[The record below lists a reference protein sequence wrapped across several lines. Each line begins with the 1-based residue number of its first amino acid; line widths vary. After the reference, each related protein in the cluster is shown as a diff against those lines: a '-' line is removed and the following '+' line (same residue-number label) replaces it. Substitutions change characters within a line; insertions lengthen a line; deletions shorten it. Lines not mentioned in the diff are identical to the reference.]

1 MIHLERGWSDRLS
14 SVVVASPRFFRR
26 DRTHARSNAREVRI
40 TPSRFVAS
48 ILEMST
54 GSVLGRILEMD
65 IPAAL
70 TRTSTFSWID
80 LRD

>member
-1 MIHLERGWSDRLS
+1 MIHLERERSDRLS
-14 SVVVASPRFFRR
+14 SVVASPRFFRR
-26 DRTHARSNAREVRI
+26 DRTHARSIAREVRI
-40 TPSRFVAS
+40 APSRFVDS

-54 GSVLGRILEMD
+54 VSVLGRILEID

-80 LRD
+80 LRN